1 MYEIRD
7 GWDLS
12 ATELQELLD
21 LLHTL
26 KENDSIEIVTGNMIE
41 MRGGGIFIDETGPL
55 SVLDAFH
62 TLVEDV

>member
-7 GWDLS
+7 GSDLS
-12 ATELQELLD
+12 VTERQEVID

-41 MRGGGIFIDETGPL
+41 MKDGGIFIDETGPL

-62 TLVEDV
+62 TLIKNA